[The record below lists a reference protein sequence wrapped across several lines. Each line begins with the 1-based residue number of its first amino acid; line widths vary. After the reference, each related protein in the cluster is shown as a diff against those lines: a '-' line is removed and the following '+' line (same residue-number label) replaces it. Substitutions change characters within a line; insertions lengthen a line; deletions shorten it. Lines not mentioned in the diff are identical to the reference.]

1 MRIEATDLSQRVDGD
16 RATLDGV
23 SLTIESGQ
31 LVAIVGGSGAGKTTL
46 LDALAGL
53 RPPAAGT
60 IRYDATGSLRW
71 SEFGYVPQDDI
82 IHLELPLARTL
93 TYAARLRLPKATE
106 VGRAVRDVLVTL
118 DLADRAD
125 VRVGSLSGGQR
136 KRASIAVEL
145 LTRPRVF
152 FLDEP
157 TSGLD
162 PATGAEVMRMLR
174 RLADGGMTVVLTTH
188 TPADVRHCDALAV
201 LTKGGRLAFYGT
213 PGEALTHFGVT
224 SIEEIYETVEGV
236 SAEEGAPAEVGASA
250 QEGASTE
257 AEIVPPVP
265 SPGIQHP
272 IGGVRQWWLLT
283 RRNLDILLRN
293 RLTLAILLGSPVM
306 ILLMFLV
313 LFQPG
318 AFGPAHSD
326 PPTTVMTLFWI
337 AFGGFF
343 FGLTYGLLQICV
355 EFPVLRRERLAGLG
369 VMPYVLA
376 KATVLTPLLAA
387 VDALLIGVLRALDR
401 LPQADAATYG
411 RLFVTLLLSSVAAL
425 ALGLLTSA
433 SVSDPAQAAIALP
446 MLCFPQVLFVGAILP
461 VPVMAVAGRAISY
474 AMTNRWAFE
483 GLGGTLH
490 ITGIW
495 RAGTSPIGA
504 GLITAYGDTFGRP
517 VAADWVILAGFTV
530 AFLVATC
537 LVLQQRVRG
546 ARPS

>member
-1 MRIEATDLSQRVDGD
+1 MRIEAADLSQRVDGD

-23 SLTIESGQ
+23 SLTIESGR

-53 RPPAAGT
+53 RPPAAGS
-60 IRYDATGSLRW
+60 IRYDSTGSLRW
-71 SEFGYVPQDDI
+71 SDVGYVPQDDI
-82 IHLELPLARTL
+82 IHLELPLSRTL
-93 TYAARLRLPKATE
+93 TYAARLRLPKGADAA
-106 VGRAVRDVLVTL
+106 RAVREVLETL

-145 LTRPRVF
+145 LTKPQVF

-174 RLADGGMTVVLTTH
+174 RLADGGITVVVTTH

-201 LTKGGRLAFYGT
+201 LTKNGRLAFYGA
-213 PGEALTHFGVT
+213 PPEALTHFGVA
-224 SIEEIYETVEGV
+224 SIDEIYEEVDKSPAPRV
-236 SAEEGAPAEVGASA
+236 IAPHEEGPRAA
-250 QEGASTE
+250 TR
-257 AEIVPPVP
+257 PPNQ
-265 SPGIQHP
+265 I
-272 IGGVRQWWLLT
+272 RQWALLT
-283 RRNLDILLRN
+283 RRNVDILLRN

-318 AFGPAHSD
+318 AFGPAHPD

-355 EFPVLRRERLAGLG
+355 EFPILRRERLAGLG
-369 VMPYVLA
+369 VIPYVLA
-376 KATVLTPLLAA
+376 KATVLTPLLAV
-387 VDALLIGVLRALDR
+387 VDGLLIGVLRALDR
-401 LPQADAATYG
+401 LPAADAATYG
-411 RLFVTLLLSSVAAL
+411 RLFVTLLLSSAGAL

-433 SVSDPAQAAIALP
+433 SVSDPSQAAIALP

-483 GLGGTLH
+483 GLGGSLGV
-490 ITGIW
+490 TGLW
-495 RAGTSPIGA
+495 GDSPIA
-504 GLITAYGDTFGRP
+504 TGLKASYGDTFARAVP
-517 VAADWVILAGFTV
+517 ADWLILGGFTI

-546 ARPS
+546 SRPSQAGTRSK